1 MENKILELL
10 LDMQKDMKD
19 VKSNIKE
26 LNSRMDRLEAK
37 ILDGFETLELL
48 TQNTSHELNIVKVRL
63 TKVENRIKEIK
74 TVN

>member
-26 LNSRMDRLEAK
+26 LNSRMDKLEAK
-37 ILDGFETLELL
+37 I
-48 TQNTSHELNIVKVRL
+48 N
-63 TKVENRIKEIK
+63 
-74 TVN
+74 

>member
-37 ILDGFETLELL
+37 MLDGFETLELL
-48 TQNTSHELNIVKVRL
+48 TQNTSPELNIVKVRL

>member
-19 VKSNIKE
+19 VKSNIEE

-37 ILDGFETLELL
+37 MLDGFETLEL
-48 TQNTSHELNIVKVRL
+48 K
-63 TKVENRIKEIK
+63 K
-74 TVN
+74 

>member
-26 LNSRMDRLEAK
+26 LNSRTDRLEAK
-37 ILDGFETLELL
+37 I
-48 TQNTSHELNIVKVRL
+48 N
-63 TKVENRIKEIK
+63 
-74 TVN
+74 

>member
-37 ILDGFETLELL
+37 I
-48 TQNTSHELNIVKVRL
+48 N
-63 TKVENRIKEIK
+63 
-74 TVN
+74 

>member
-1 MENKILELL
+1 MENKRLELL

-37 ILDGFETLELL
+37 MLDGFETLELL
-48 TQNTSHELNIVKVRL
+48 TQNTSYELNIVKVRL